1 MLPVAY
7 TQVLVSPVSSFSLS
21 KIMQTWTSQDYK
33 PLSNIKDSLYRPC
46 TYVHAHSLLLSEVYT
61 HLLSWT
67 TLSGS
72 DFQIPSKLL

>member
-1 MLPVAY
+1 MLPLAY
-7 TQVLVSPVSSFSLS
+7 TQVLVSPVSSFPLS
-21 KIMQTWTSQDYK
+21 KVMQTWTSQDYK
-33 PLSNIKDSLYRPC
+33 LMHI
-46 TYVHAHSLLLSEVYT
+46 HARSLLLSEVYT